1 MNLNRDAVLVP
12 ASGSKWAKLMLSNP
26 WTEENYV
33 ELGEEYAC
41 NSKFAGECSSKKML
55 HSFMAVHVKAKDIP
69 ELCPP
74 DADFPLASS
83 PLTREQTFFTFGLDQ
98 TFKDWQISV
107 PE

>member
-1 MNLNRDAVLVP
+1 
-12 ASGSKWAKLMLSNP
+12 
-26 WTEENYV
+26 
-33 ELGEEYAC
+33 
-41 NSKFAGECSSKKML
+41 ML

-98 TFKDWQISV
+98 TFKDRQISV